1 MANVG
6 IRQLKNETS
15 SVIDRV
21 ERGEIVTVT
30 RRGRPVARM
39 VSPNLPHGMAQLVQD
54 GIVSWNGRS
63 MKLPDHPPQLIGA
76 GPSAADYVSEG
87 RR

>member
-1 MANVG
+1 MADVG

-15 SVIDRV
+15 SVIERV
-21 ERGEIVTVT
+21 ESGEIVTVT

-39 VSPNLPHGMAQLVQD
+39 VPANLPHGMAQLVQE
-54 GIVSWNGRS
+54 GVVRWSGSS
-63 MKLPDHPPQLIGA
+63 MKLPGRPPRLTGD